1 MGYRI
6 INGNLYPIGNFP
18 EAITSNQKI
27 KKSRSDSFG
36 ELLKT
41 EIQKKSDVQVDFKIS
56 NHAAKRLNERNIM
69 LSKKDM
75 ENISKGIDLAR
86 EKGSKDSVILYKD
99 MALVTSIENRTII
112 TAVDKESSKENIF
125 TNIDS
130 VVLL

>member
-18 EAITSNQKI
+18 EAITSNQKT
-27 KKSRSDSFG
+27 KKSQGDSFG
-36 ELLKT
+36 ELLKS
-41 EIQKKSDVQVDFKIS
+41 EIQKKSNTEVDFKIS

-69 LSKKDM
+69 LSKKDI
-75 ENISKGIDLAR
+75 ENINKGIDIAE
-86 EKGSKDSVILYKD
+86 EKGSKDSVILYKN
-99 MALVTSIENRTII
+99 MALIASVKNRTII
-112 TAVDKESSKENIF
+112 TAVDKESSKGNVF